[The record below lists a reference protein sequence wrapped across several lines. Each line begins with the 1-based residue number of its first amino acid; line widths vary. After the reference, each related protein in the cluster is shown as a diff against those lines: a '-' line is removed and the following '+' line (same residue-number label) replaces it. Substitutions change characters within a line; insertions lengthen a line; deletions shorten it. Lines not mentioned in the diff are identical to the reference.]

1 MSDECIMAQCWSRT
15 ESNDDQSPRT
25 DRTYGSKDS
34 DKSIEVELERH
45 SLYLHDE
52 SQTYVHACSRSAG
65 EGLAWAR
72 WRRNTSMDNLK
83 STSNEKMDFAFYC
96 YLDTWVHLKLC
107 NARFLAN
114 SHERR
119 RKKQFFLCPP
129 RCDFWKIHVLF
140 TSYVIEEKAE
150 TRMRSAPSTHGM
162 HCKLPSKQYTLA
174 ALCMYWGYYA
184 RVSPLSPQWRMM

>member
-83 STSNEKMDFAFYC
+83 STSNEKMDFAFFC

-107 NARFLAN
+107 SASFGGKFPWKKKKNTVFSVPATMRFLKN
-114 SHERR
+114 SR
-119 RKKQFFLCPP
+119 LVYI
-129 RCDFWKIHVLF
+129 IHHWGEIIFSFEVLF
-140 TSYVIEEKAE
+140 NINV
-150 TRMRSAPSTHGM
+150 
-162 HCKLPSKQYTLA
+162 KQIIN
-174 ALCMYWGYYA
+174 
-184 RVSPLSPQWRMM
+184 